1 MSHLIDLDGEELAPC
16 QSVAWDIVRARAAGF
31 YERIA
36 AEEAEPPPRT
46 CSQCLVSLHEG
57 CYRRME
63 RIPGSRN
70 NHDPIPCGCWCRA
83 VVQV

>member
-1 MSHLIDLDGEELAPC
+1 MSHLIDLDGEELDPC
-16 QSVAWDIVRARAAGF
+16 QGVAWDIVRARAAGF

-36 AEEAEPPPRT
+36 AEEAE
-46 CSQCLVSLHEG
+46 
-57 CYRRME
+57 RRARSCGACAHRAHASCTGRMA
-63 RIPGSRN
+63 RIPGSHN